1 MSTHAATR
9 RRADAY
15 RGAVQDRLPLP
26 SDFGA
31 LPESAFDWRRSVVA
45 PEPPPTPPS
54 LASIDL
60 LGGVPA
66 SRWRVRKQL
75 GKPTCVAQA
84 AVACLELMRARQ
96 SGAAVTLLSPR
107 FLDERLRARR
117 AGDPQPGCGPVPL
130 GSRTAKLCEAA
141 NALAA
146 EGICTEASWG
156 EAAHD
161 AGKVPGAV
169 IFAEAAAN
177 AAATALYVDR
187 PDASLH
193 EPGLAKRVHD
203 ELLQGRPVAV
213 ALPGF
218 RDGLALMGPTGWDR
232 PNVLLTG
239 QVRDPAEGEI
249 AVPGSGHAVCI
260 LGFQASAQEAFG
272 GYFVF
277 RNSWG
282 VEFGRLASDPNRPR
296 TPPFVPMPGYGT
308 LSASHLEA
316 NCWEALSLRL

>member
-9 RRADAY
+9 QRAGAY
-15 RGAVQDRLPLP
+15 RGTVQGGSPLP

-31 LPESAFDWRRSVVA
+31 LPGATFDWRRSVVV
-45 PEPPPTPPS
+45 PEPPPIPPG
-54 LASIDL
+54 LVSIDL
-60 LGGVPA
+60 LEGLPA
-66 SRWRVRKQL
+66 SRWRVRKQ
-75 GKPTCVAQA
+75 GGRPTCVAHA

-96 SGAAVTLLSPR
+96 GGSAVTLLSPR

-117 AGDPQPGCGPVPL
+117 ADDPQPGCGSVPL
-130 GSRTAKLCEAA
+130 GARTAKLCEAA
-141 NALAA
+141 NTLAA
-146 EGICTEASWG
+146 EGVCTEASWG
-156 EAAHD
+156 EVAHD
-161 AGKVPGAV
+161 AGKVPGEL
-169 IFAEAAAN
+169 IFAEAMAN
-177 AAATALYVDR
+177 AAATALYIDR
-187 PDASLH
+187 PDAASH
-193 EPGLAKRVHD
+193 TPGLAKRVHD
-203 ELLQGRPVAV
+203 ELLQGRPVAA

-218 RDGLALMGPTGWDR
+218 RDRLSLVGPTGWDR
-232 PNVLLTG
+232 ESVLLTG
-239 QVRDPAEGEI
+239 QVRDPAEGDV

-296 TPPFVPMPGYGT
+296 TPPRVPMPGYGT
-308 LSASHLEA
+308 ISASHLEA

>member
-1 MSTHAATR
+1 MSA
-9 RRADAY
+9 RAVMRLRAEPY
-15 RGAVQDRLPLP
+15 RDGVWGGLPLP

-31 LPESAFDWRRSVVA
+31 LPEFAFDWRRSVVA

-60 LGGVPA
+60 LEGVPA
-66 SRWRVRKQL
+66 SRWRVRKQ
-75 GKPTCVAQA
+75 GGQPTCIAHA

-96 SGAAVTLLSPR
+96 SGSGFALLSPR

-117 AGDPQPGCGPVPL
+117 AGDPQPGCGPVPP
-130 GSRTAKLCEAA
+130 GARTVKLCEAA

-146 EGICTEASWG
+146 EGVPAEASWG
-156 EAAHD
+156 EVEPD
-161 AGKVPGAV
+161 PGTAPGTG
-169 IFAEAAAN
+169 IFAEAVAN
-177 AAATALYVDR
+177 RAAAVLYIDR
-187 PDASLH
+187 PGAASH
-193 EPGLAKRVHD
+193 APGLAKRVHD
-203 ELLQGRPVAV
+203 ELLQGRPVAA

-218 RDGLALMGPTGWDR
+218 RNRLSLTGPTGWDQEI
-232 PNVLLTG
+232 VLLTG
-239 QVRDPAEGEI
+239 QVRDPAEDDV

-296 TPPFVPMPGYGT
+296 TPPRVPMPGYGT